1 VSRASFS
8 RAELAFLIGVP
19 LAWAVLLLFHPGG
32 DGERIYADL
41 EGDGTRMLV
50 VHVGMMAFIPLIA
63 LAIGLLLRGVE
74 STAALVSRI
83 SLVVFVVFY
92 LAWESLQGVANGI
105 LVDQV
110 STLPTA
116 DSALGAGLIQDFA
129 ESPLVR
135 DLGVLGTIGTL
146 AFVVAAVAAGIA
158 LRGAG
163 APRWT
168 PAALGFAG
176 LLITAHPPPFG
187 PTGLVLFVVVVIAL
201 VRRGAVPAPAAT
213 RPTRIDTAPSSSGF
227 SRGERAFLL
236 GVPVAWAILLL
247 FHPTGEGD
255 DLYPVVSDQ
264 VTSWQVV
271 HIATMVFVPLMAGAV
286 LLLLRGLPGRTA
298 VFGRVAVGVF
308 AVVYMAWEVLIGIG
322 TGVLVEQVNQLGSAD
337 QAVGASIVEGFAD
350 NGLIRALELIGTGA
364 WIVALAATG
373 TALVRERHVSPA
385 VPVLLLLS
393 ALPTAWHVAP
403 FGQVGLALFIAAV
416 LLVLRGR
423 PSVAVAVHGG
433 QPAAA

>member
-1 VSRASFS
+1 
-8 RAELAFLIGVP
+8 
-19 LAWAVLLLFHPGG
+19 
-32 DGERIYADL
+32 
-41 EGDGTRMLV
+41 
-50 VHVGMMAFIPLIA
+50 
-63 LAIGLLLRGVE
+63 
-74 STAALVSRI
+74 
-83 SLVVFVVFY
+83 
-92 LAWESLQGVANGI
+92 
-105 LVDQV
+105 
-110 STLPTA
+110 
-116 DSALGAGLIQDFA
+116 
-129 ESPLVR
+129 
-135 DLGVLGTIGTL
+135 
-146 AFVVAAVAAGIA
+146 
-158 LRGAG
+158 
-163 APRWT
+163 
-168 PAALGFAG
+168 
-176 LLITAHPPPFG
+176 
-187 PTGLVLFVVVVIAL
+187 
-201 VRRGAVPAPAAT
+201 
-213 RPTRIDTAPSSSGF
+213 
-227 SRGERAFLL
+227 
-236 GVPVAWAILLL
+236 
-247 FHPTGEGD
+247 
-255 DLYPVVSDQ
+255 
-264 VTSWQVV
+264 
-271 HIATMVFVPLMAGAV
+271 MVFVPLMAGAV

-298 VFGRVAVGVF
+298 VFGRIAVGVF